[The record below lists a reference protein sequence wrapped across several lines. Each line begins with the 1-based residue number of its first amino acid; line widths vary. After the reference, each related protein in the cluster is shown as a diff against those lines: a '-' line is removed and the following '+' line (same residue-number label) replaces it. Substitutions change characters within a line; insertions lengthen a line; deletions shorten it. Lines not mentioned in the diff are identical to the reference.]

1 MAQIEAGNIRHGI
14 LNLDIS
20 ICQLR
25 QSFLFLQNYLPIKS
39 KIEQREIT
47 LRNSK
52 LVGKD
57 QGKKRKIFQFRED
70 QSI

>member
-1 MAQIEAGNIRHGI
+1 MVYIEAGDIRHGI

-57 QGKKRKIFQFRED
+57 
-70 QSI
+70 